1 MPGGAPR
8 AERETCG
15 TFGFLIDTQ
24 AIRNGLKFNQFNA
37 NTISNRHESP
47 PCRFNFFGH
56 VAGAPN
62 RSCVVI
68 SFGVRY
74 PATLMVDIHCH
85 ILPGLDDGAT
95 SFDVSCAMAEMAI
108 EDGVTHV
115 IGTPHASPEHHFI
128 PELIRQRR
136 DELQARFEGRLVLA
150 TGCDFHLSF
159 ENLQDIRH
167 DAARFTLNQK
177 SYLLVEFADFSIPP
191 SLDQALHELQ
201 LAGLHPI
208 VTHPERNPLIRAQP
222 ERLFKWL
229 RQGCYVQVT
238 AQSFLGRFGSA
249 AQEMS
254 QKWLDAGAVHFVAS
268 DAHNTT
274 SRPLRLKETF
284 DHLAKTRG
292 EEVARALLVDNPL
305 AAFEDRPIPWVPE
318 LADGV
323 GWENS
328 EGATPRRKKRFFF
341 F

>member
-1 MPGGAPR
+1 M
-8 AERETCG
+8 
-15 TFGFLIDTQ
+15 I
-24 AIRNGLKFNQFNA
+24 
-37 NTISNRHESP
+37 
-47 PCRFNFFGH
+47 
-56 VAGAPN
+56 
-62 RSCVVI
+62 
-68 SFGVRY
+68 
-74 PATLMVDIHCH
+74 DIHCH

-95 SFDVSCAMAEMAI
+95 SFEVACGMAEMAI

-115 IGTPHASPEHHFI
+115 IGTPHASPDHPFI
-128 PELIRQRR
+128 PEVVRQRR

-177 SYLLVEFADFSIPP
+177 SYLLVEFADYSIPP

-208 VTHPERNPLIRAQP
+208 VTHPERNPLIRTQP

-238 AQSFLGRFGSA
+238 AQSLLGRFGSA
-249 AQEMS
+249 AQEMAK
-254 QKWLDAGAVHFVAS
+254 QWLDAGAVHFVAS
-268 DAHNTT
+268 DAHNVT
-274 SRPLRLKETF
+274 SRPLRLKEAF
-284 DHLAKTRG
+284 DFLAKTRG

-305 AAFEDRPIPWVPE
+305 AVFEDRPIPYVPE
-318 LADGV
+318 LTDDA

-328 EGATPRRKKRFFF
+328 EGARPRRKKRFWFF
-341 F
+341 